1 MPFFKTFT
9 NTFSFKKGAFFIT
22 AFFWIF
28 VILFLAIRV
37 FVFLKLNLGY
47 IDSDQAFMWMGASD
61 YARGLFYEP
70 RFYAQDY
77 NTFMEALFAV
87 PFIWMN
93 VPVYYAVPLATH
105 IIFSTPFIFTAFYLF
120 FNRRKIQALMVL
132 TIVLCLPA
140 EYDLMNSLPRGFVT
154 GLFFTSFFVVNM
166 LNPNN
171 LKFFIFNVIF
181 CMIGYFVNPNSV
193 IVSVPFL
200 FYVYLHHFKNK
211 RFYLINL
218 PLAFLL
224 IPLYLFFN
232 HFYVV
237 HPDYIKHGLEYRLS
251 TAFFWHNL
259 REIDLRFI
267 HISFFKEKSF
277 LTILFSLVFLAYFLY
292 RQNKN
297 AAWAYI
303 AFIVVILFSFCTGKT
318 LEGSTW
324 AYMSFSRMYLGI
336 PVFMCLFLSVLNI
349 KTNPLTLSLML
360 VPLVFSGYKMVSFE
374 RTLEP
379 HYKNELWVGVRL
391 IKFDDGLNA
400 IKYYGEV
407 CQKNKAPFLL
417 ISKDFW
423 LNTFLAYGG
432 PALYTNYP
440 LTQETKAD
448 KRYWVREG
456 LKNKV
461 FDRFVIISEEFNLD
475 KRLPK
480 SVNFE
485 IQRLDDYG
493 MFLVKNNH
501 VSVNAFAGLMNA
513 FEPRP

>member
-28 VILFLAIRV
+28 VILFLAIRA

-105 IIFSTPFIFTAFYLF
+105 IIFSTPFLFTAFYLF

-132 TIVLCLPA
+132 AIVLCLPA

-267 HISFFKEKSF
+267 HISFFK
-277 LTILFSLVFLAYFLY
+277 
-292 RQNKN
+292 
-297 AAWAYI
+297 
-303 AFIVVILFSFCTGKT
+303 
-318 LEGSTW
+318 
-324 AYMSFSRMYLGI
+324 
-336 PVFMCLFLSVLNI
+336 
-349 KTNPLTLSLML
+349 
-360 VPLVFSGYKMVSFE
+360 
-374 RTLEP
+374 
-379 HYKNELWVGVRL
+379 
-391 IKFDDGLNA
+391 
-400 IKYYGEV
+400 
-407 CQKNKAPFLL
+407 
-417 ISKDFW
+417 
-423 LNTFLAYGG
+423 
-432 PALYTNYP
+432 
-440 LTQETKAD
+440 
-448 KRYWVREG
+448 
-456 LKNKV
+456 
-461 FDRFVIISEEFNLD
+461 
-475 KRLPK
+475 
-480 SVNFE
+480 
-485 IQRLDDYG
+485 
-493 MFLVKNNH
+493 
-501 VSVNAFAGLMNA
+501 
-513 FEPRP
+513 